1 MTIKIAH
8 NATVAKVIDAD
19 KNAKLEIQRV
29 LSYKADGFSSGSW
42 DGRSSFFDYTSG
54 KFPAGF
60 VHHVQAALQKAG
72 HKTQIVRNPF
82 PEPLGPVEPVVDTFG
97 FDPRYDYQMHVVDKL
112 LRHGKII
119 AQVATGG
126 GKSRIAK
133 LCYERIKRPT
143 LFLTT
148 RGVLMY
154 QMKESFE
161 RDLKIP
167 VSVFGDGEWGH
178 IGADGKPKLT
188 RMSVG
193 MVQTFAARLRE
204 PDPSMSPAEARK
216 QAAIREKTIELLQHF
231 ELVIGEEAHEA
242 SGNSYFEILWHC
254 KNAHYRLALTATPFM
269 KDSEEANMR
278 LMAAFGPVAIRVS
291 EELLIARG
299 ILAKPYFKYA
309 SPEKPER
316 LKRSIPWQR
325 AYKWGVVE
333 NEHRNAH
340 IVKEVLRAAEY
351 GLPSMILV
359 QHKDH
364 GETLLGM
371 LQAVGVR
378 ARYIYGDHDQ
388 AERKS
393 ALVALGSGDI
403 ECLIG
408 TNILDVGVD
417 VPAVGLVVLAGAGK
431 AEVAQRQR
439 IGRGLRAKKAGPNVA
454 FILDFTDRD
463 NTYLKQHAMQRR
475 YIVESTPGF
484 AEGVLR
490 GDDADFDYAGLGFKK
505 ISQPR
510 KAA

>member
-1 MTIKIAH
+1 MIKIAH

-19 KNAKLEIQRV
+19 KTAKLEIQRV
-29 LSYKADGFSSGSW
+29 LSYKADGFAGNSNW

-60 VHHVQAALQKAG
+60 VHHVQSALIKAG
-72 HKTQIVRNPF
+72 YKVQLVRKPF
-82 PEPLGPVEPVVDTFG
+82 PEALGPELPVVDTFG
-97 FDPRYDYQMHVVDKL
+97 FDPRYEYQMHVVDKL
-112 LRHGKII
+112 MRHGQII

-133 LCYERIKRPT
+133 LCYERLRRPT

-154 QMKESFE
+154 QMKEAFE
-161 RDLKIP
+161 RDLG
-167 VSVFGDGEWGH
+167 VSVGVFGDGEWGYT
-178 IGADGKPKLT
+178 GADGKAKLT

-193 MVQTFAARLRE
+193 MVQTFAARLKE
-204 PDPSMSPAEARK
+204 PDTKMSPAEARK
-216 QAAIREKTIELLQHF
+216 QLAIREKTIELLQHF

-309 SPEKPER
+309 SPPKPER

-333 NEHRNAH
+333 NDDRNAY
-340 IVKEVLRAAEY
+340 IVKEVLRATQY
-351 GLPSMILV
+351 GLPAMILV

-364 GETLLGM
+364 GQKLHDM
-371 LQAVGVR
+371 LEAVGVR
-378 ARYIYGDHDQ
+378 VRYIYGDHEQ
-388 AERKS
+388 KERKA
-393 ALVALGSGDI
+393 ALIALGSGET

-439 IGRGLRAKKAGPNVA
+439 IGRGLRAKKTGPNVA
-454 FILDFTDRD
+454 FILDFTDSD
-463 NTYLKQHAMQRR
+463 NMYLKQHALQRR

-490 GDDADFDYAGLGFKK
+490 GDADFDYEGLGFKK